1 MKSQNRN
8 LLINFKTQKIF
19 WVLKLIFLCL
29 FLFFIFFRL
38 IQIFPSYLDTGKYR
52 GSISKGINFS
62 DNRTP
67 QFISSIEGTSWS
79 EPWGT
84 WSDAKKADAV
94 RIKFKPALPHH
105 FILELTAVGYGPNAS
120 MPTTIRLLNP
130 DKSKPPIEY
139 KVIIG
144 PTPSVYSFDFSI
156 PTQRDANTFEIIPP
170 KPISPKSLNP
180 GSDDER
186 LVGIGL
192 INFKIKPIKK
202 QIK

>member
-1 MKSQNRN
+1 MNATLDKKIYKI
-8 LLINFKTQKIF
+8 LKIIGLICFIAFIALRAWQILPSYSDPTKYRESITKGVNFKE
-19 WVLKLIFLCL
+19 
-29 FLFFIFFRL
+29 
-38 IQIFPSYLDTGKYR
+38 S
-52 GSISKGINFS
+52 
-62 DNRTP
+62 RTP
-67 QFISSIEGTSWS
+67 QFIQSIEGTSWS

-105 FILELTAVGYGPNAS
+105 FILEITAVGYGPNAS

-156 PTQRDANTFEIIPP
+156 PTQRDANTFEITPP
-170 KPISPKSLNP
+170 KPISPKSLNSD
-180 GSDDER
+180 SDDER

-192 INFKIKPIKK
+192 INLKIKPIKK
-202 QIK
+202 QIR